1 MLEYLKI
8 MEYELIKMLSTPT
21 IIRNVKN
28 SNYMI
33 SLKKYLLV
41 EIHAALKQFLILLN
55 LKC

>member
-33 SLKKYLLV
+33 SFKKYLLV

>member
-33 SLKKYLLV
+33 NFKKYLLV
-41 EIHAALKQFLILLN
+41 EIHAALEQFLILLN